1 MFVFVCLVCSLFM
14 GSGSSPECQV
24 PCGGEGHGQY
34 HHRPLGAPARH
45 VRRSGERRETRHC
58 RDSGQISISVEDP
71 QLFFRIRSFFF
82 LAGQKA
88 FVKPMYGINV
98 KPLTSAVDVC

>member
-1 MFVFVCLVCSLFM
+1 MEERDTASIIIDH
-14 GSGSSPECQV
+14 SGPPPDMYDVQV
-24 PCGGEGHGQY
+24 REM
-34 HHRPLGAPARH
+34 
-45 VRRSGERRETRHC
+45 SIIEETRHC

-98 KPLTSAVDVC
+98 KPLTSVVDVC